1 MSNKSPIAG
10 VLRHIGLVT
19 VLNGIGQI
27 IAAARAEHG
36 FEHPVSFDELNEGR
50 MLATCVAEMAA
61 SRKVGTDLAAT
72 MTLAFRV
79 NSERLASQRATDVQ
93 LSVVLP
99 NKRQLF

>member
-1 MSNKSPIAG
+1 MAG

-36 FEHPVSFDELNEGR
+36 FEHPVPFDELNEGR
-50 MLATCVAEMAA
+50 MLAICVADMAA

-79 NSERLASQRATDVQ
+79 N
-93 LSVVLP
+93 
-99 NKRQLF
+99 